1 MKKVKKIEE
10 IRNLAVFKDFKWD
23 NSVKNKDGIVE
34 DFKDINIL
42 YGRNYSGKTTLSRI
56 FRAFETGILSDKY
69 ENPEFK
75 ILFDDDTSISQKK
88 LNDKQNFRVFNSDF
102 IDENLSFLRNPDD
115 GEIQPFAIMGEEN
128 NILIPEIEKI
138 QNELGKNTENE
149 KTGLYKE
156 LEEKN
161 QGYTQVYTRER
172 TKVSELERRLTEKA
186 RSMKNTN
193 RTFVEAT
200 YNINSIKADI
210 KTVSSKSFSVLAE
223 QKITELNKV
232 LQEELKT
239 NIQKA
244 SCYEFKYNSLIEETQ
259 KLLSKTVESAGKIQE
274 LVEDTLLNG
283 WVEKGLPLHLQR
295 KTCAFCGQTIPE
307 GRINELQHH
316 FNEEMDIFQKQIE
329 NEIYRIESEKENI
342 FNKYVNLK
350 ETDLY
355 VKYQDRAKECIDII
369 KKSVKSYITELD
381 KLIVQLKSK
390 KENVF
395 SEVEFV
401 EPNDVT
407 QSLTDEVKKY
417 NKLIEEAIEYGKALQ
432 TEKNSAKE
440 SLRFNT
446 VAQFLLD
453 IKYQDLCTEI
463 ANLRSDVD
471 IKKSDYDN
479 CQSIVTEK
487 EKELESK
494 KTQLNDEKKGA
505 NKVNEYLSNF
515 FGHDFLQLIP
525 VEEDSGVEE
534 IKHYRFEVQRN
545 GKQAFNLSE
554 GECRLVAF
562 SYFMAKLNDTETAN
576 QKPIIW
582 IDDPICSL
590 DSNHVFFVYS
600 LIYAEIVKKDI
611 FNQLFVST
619 HNLDF
624 LKYLKELSRT
634 SNKDKDKAY
643 FLIERYGDQSQIIIM
658 PEYIQKYVT
667 EFNYLFNEIYK
678 CSKIDNPTDENY
690 NSVYNFGNNARKFL
704 EIYLFYMLPDSRG
717 KPEKFKQFFGA
728 EEKIPKFINDRITNE
743 FSHLEQGG
751 VERATNMIDVPE
763 FKKDAQLILD
773 CIKNHDEEQYNAL
786 LNSVGIQETD

>member
-1 MKKVKKIEE
+1 M
-10 IRNLAVFKDFKWD
+10 
-23 NSVKNKDGIVE
+23 
-34 DFKDINIL
+34 
-42 YGRNYSGKTTLSRI
+42 
-56 FRAFETGILSDKY
+56 
-69 ENPEFK
+69 
-75 ILFDDDTSISQKK
+75 
-88 LNDKQNFRVFNSDF
+88 
-102 IDENLSFLRNPDD
+102 
-115 GEIQPFAIMGEEN
+115 
-128 NILIPEIEKI
+128 
-138 QNELGKNTENE
+138 
-149 KTGLYKE
+149 
-156 LEEKN
+156 
-161 QGYTQVYTRER
+161 
-172 TKVSELERRLTEKA
+172 
-186 RSMKNTN
+186 
-193 RTFVEAT
+193 
-200 YNINSIKADI
+200 
-210 KTVSSKSFSVLAE
+210 
-223 QKITELNKV
+223 
-232 LQEELKT
+232 
-239 NIQKA
+239 
-244 SCYEFKYNSLIEETQ
+244 
-259 KLLSKTVESAGKIQE
+259 LLSKTVESAGKIQE

-295 KTCAFCGQTIPE
+295 KTCAFCGQTIPD

-316 FNEEMDIFQKQIE
+316 FNEEMDFFQKEIE
-329 NEIYRIESEKENI
+329 NEIDKIESEKEDISNT
-342 FNKYVNLK
+342 YVILK
-350 ETDLY
+350 ESDLY

-463 ANLRSDVD
+463 SNLRSDVD

-600 LIYAEIVKKDI
+600 LIYAEIVRKEIYK
-611 FNQLFVST
+611 QLFITT

-624 LKYLKELSRT
+624 LKYLKMLSKNDEMRQ
-634 SNKDKDKAY
+634 SEIDKY
-643 FLIERYGDQSQIIIM
+643 RSLFLIERNGCNSKIIIM
-658 PEYIQKYVT
+658 PEYMKRYIT

-678 CSKIDNPTDENY
+678 CSLIDNPTDENY
-690 NSVYNFGNNARKFL
+690 PSVYNFGNNARKFL
-704 EIYLFYMLPDSRG
+704 EIYLFYKFPDSRG
-717 KPEKFKQFFGA
+717 KNKKLAAFFGN
-728 EEKIPKFINDRITNE
+728 ESEIPRYITSRITNE
-743 FSHLEQGG
+743 YSHLEEDG
-751 VERATNMIDVPE
+751 VERASLPIEVQE
-763 FKKDAQLILD
+763 FKKDARKILD
-773 CIKNHDEEQYNAL
+773 CIKKHDEEQYKAL
-786 LNSVGIQETD
+786 LNSVGVQASD